1 MFTGLHLKFLKS
13 ILKRIFPFDCFCTE
27 KRAEQGLCY
36 LKEHCVRK
44 VLKNFLMVLIHILV
58 MNRFLVN
65 NLYLFGQYSL
75 DFYSQVVVGLWII
88 LVLGKLVQLLD
99 RCIHL
104 FCIVAV
110 LQTVPMLYEKH
121 ENKVDPVAEKTLKE
135 LKKHYMIFDDK
146 VLSKIPLASVKA
158 KLG

>member
-1 MFTGLHLKFLKS
+1 LHLKFLKS

-36 LKEHCVRK
+36 LKEHSVRK
-44 VLKNFLMVLIHILV
+44 VLKNFLM
-58 MNRFLVN
+58 
-65 NLYLFGQYSL
+65 
-75 DFYSQVVVGLWII
+75 VVVGLWII

>member
-1 MFTGLHLKFLKS
+1 MRVAK
-13 ILKRIFPFDCFCTE
+13 
-27 KRAEQGLCY
+27 Q
-36 LKEHCVRK
+36 
-44 VLKNFLMVLIHILV
+44 
-58 MNRFLVN
+58 NR
-65 NLYLFGQYSL
+65 
-75 DFYSQVVVGLWII
+75 
-88 LVLGKLVQLLD
+88 
-99 RCIHL
+99 

>member
-1 MFTGLHLKFLKS
+1 MFSGLHLKFLKS
-13 ILKRIFPFDCFCTE
+13 ILKTKFPFDCFCTE

-44 VLKNFLMVLIHILV
+44 GLEKNSDVIHILV
-58 MNRFLVN
+58 INRFLVN

-88 LVLGKLVQLLD
+88 SVVGKLVQLLD
-99 RCIHL
+99 RC
-104 FCIVAV
+104 FV
-110 LQTVPMLYEKH
+110 LLHTVPMMYEKH
-121 ENKVDPVAEKTLKE
+121 EDKVDPVAEKRMKE
-135 LKKHYMIFDDK
+135 LKKHYVVFDDK
-146 VLSKIPLASVKA
+146 VLSKVPLASLKA